1 VPYCQRLI
9 LCAFACATVLMVA
22 GKPALAQSESAP
34 ATGGFSAPT
43 SISEIYSQ
51 VDLFVKLALMRA
63 RIKDAFEPE
72 YQECA
77 GPTPF
82 EQRVMRLGERLAG
95 AAYTLYP
102 QLKAR
107 IPRFVFTVSDRLE
120 PGIAST
126 ALGLV
131 VVLTPVSEISLTDD
145 ALAFAIAREMGHVI
159 SRHHEQNTATSIAF
173 SLLTMALA
181 PMLNIGRL
189 FALASSSA
197 SNSLAVNS
205 VTSATS
211 YASSRAVI
219 ASYGGRQRKVADG
232 VAVRLMPL
240 AGFDMQAVKHGRL
253 AMCTQ
258 EPPSRWQREFDE
270 SIDAIPAPAAAQSVA
285 HAEVPQSTAASPAT
299 ESPPAAQ

>member
-1 VPYCQRLI
+1 MLYFKRLI
-9 LCAFACATVLMVA
+9 LCALACATVLMVA
-22 GKPALAQSESAP
+22 GTPALAQTESAP
-34 ATGGFSAPT
+34 APVGFSAPT
-43 SISEIYSQ
+43 SISEIYSR
-51 VDLFVKLALMRA
+51 VDLFVKLALTRA
-63 RIKDAFEPE
+63 RIKDAVEPE
-72 YQECA
+72 YQQCA

-102 QLKAR
+102 ELKTR

-120 PGIAST
+120 PGVAST
-126 ALGLV
+126 ARGLI

-181 PMLNIGRL
+181 PVLNIGRL
-189 FALASSSA
+189 FALASSGA

-232 VAVRLMPL
+232 VAVQLMPL
-240 AGFDMQAVKHGRL
+240 AGFDVQAVTHGTL

-270 SIDAIPAPAAAQSVA
+270 SIAAIPSPAIAQSVA
-285 HAEVPQSTAASPAT
+285 TAEASPISAASPAT
-299 ESPPAAQ
+299 ESPPAAH